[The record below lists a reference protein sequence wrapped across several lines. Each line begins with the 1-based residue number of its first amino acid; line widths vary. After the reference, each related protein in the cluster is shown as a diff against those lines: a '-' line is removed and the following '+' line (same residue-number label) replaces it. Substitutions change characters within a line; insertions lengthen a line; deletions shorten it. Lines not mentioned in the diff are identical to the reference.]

1 MNDDNYL
8 FNRNL
13 NQFEINNSYW
23 QKYDSLLNS
32 MSSEQKIFVSKQEE
46 VIKSKQILISAFIDY
61 LFEQNKN
68 SFIATSDL
76 AKKLADDYYNCVS
89 QAASGFVTHSEQ
101 LEKENEELKRQLKQ
115 LLSKSEGKNDNRNSA
130 K

>member
-46 VIKSKQILISAFIDY
+46 VIKSKYRKVFGIF
-61 LFEQNKN
+61 
-68 SFIATSDL
+68 
-76 AKKLADDYYNCVS
+76 
-89 QAASGFVTHSEQ
+89 
-101 LEKENEELKRQLKQ
+101 
-115 LLSKSEGKNDNRNSA
+115 
-130 K
+130 